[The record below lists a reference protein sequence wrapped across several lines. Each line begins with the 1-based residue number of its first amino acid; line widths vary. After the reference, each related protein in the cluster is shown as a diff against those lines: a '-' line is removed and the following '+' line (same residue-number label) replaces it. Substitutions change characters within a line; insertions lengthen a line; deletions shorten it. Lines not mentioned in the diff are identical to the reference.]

1 MTLTPWTPGV
11 PNVLINGI
19 PAIDNN
25 CKLMCNW
32 TGVISVNFPGQ
43 VTHEIP

>member
-1 MTLTPWTPGV
+1 V
-11 PNVLINGI
+11 PNVLITGI

-25 CKLMCNW
+25 CKLLCTW
-32 TGVISVNFPGQ
+32 GGVISVNFPGQ